1 MLPRPGSN
9 RARLAAKLREV
20 RAVTGLSGNQFA
32 RQVGWPQSRV
42 SKIETGVQF
51 PTADDIE
58 TWLEAAAA
66 QDESDVVLGLLT
78 SARVESVSFRDE
90 YREFGGAGA
99 KQRSIGQRE
108 RQADRIASFAPAM
121 VPGLLQT
128 ASFARELISLP
139 AGPATFGFSSADD
152 LEQMVAARIDRQAV
166 LYDSSKALSFVIG
179 EAALWIRF
187 GSRQTQLGQL
197 DRLQTLI
204 GIGVIDLRIVPFLAA
219 MPVAPLNGFVIYDDE
234 LVVVE
239 TLTGEHN
246 LADQF
251 DTRTYQ
257 ELFRRVRESAVSG
270 EQAVNLIQRVSRE
283 IAPPAESGNAGEV
296 DP

>member
-1 MLPRPGSN
+1 MPILPRPGSD

-32 RQVGWPQSRV
+32 RRLGWPQSRV

-58 TWLEAAAA
+58 TWLDAADA
-66 QDESDVVLGLLT
+66 QDQSDVVVNLLT

-90 YREFGGAGA
+90 LRESGGAGA
-99 KQRSIGQRE
+99 KQRSIGELQ
-108 RQADRIASFAPAM
+108 RQASRIACFFPAM
-121 VPGLLQT
+121 IPGLLQS

-139 AGPATFGFSSADD
+139 GGPATFGVTSADD
-152 LEQMVAARIDRQAV
+152 IEQMVSARIERQAV
-166 LYDSSKALSFVIG
+166 LYDSAKTLPFVIG

-187 GSRQTQLGQL
+187 GTRQTHLGQL
-197 DRLQTLI
+197 DRLQSLI
-204 GIGVIDLRIVPFLAA
+204 GIGAIDLRILPFTAM

-239 TLTGEHN
+239 TLTGEQN
-246 LADQF
+246 VADQA
-251 DTRTYQ
+251 DIRTYQ
-257 ELFRRVRESAVSG
+257 EMFGRFRDAAVAG
-270 EQAVNLIQRVSRE
+270 EQAVNLIAGVSQRS
-283 IAPPAESGNAGEV
+283 AAS
-296 DP
+296 D